1 VLGRC
6 SLCKPV
12 SLGSNESVT
21 EPRTLT
27 KLDVKWNQEGGV
39 QPLSVHDGTPR
50 FSSHATQNAYRLEL
64 YQTVRVNSV

>member
-1 VLGRC
+1 VLGSC

-12 SLGSNESVT
+12 SLGSNKSVT

-39 QPLSVHDGTPR
+39 QPLSVHSSTLR
-50 FSSHATQNAYRLEL
+50 FSSHATQDAYRL
-64 YQTVRVNSV
+64 V